1 MFNKHRMAA
10 ESGELESDRSCMFLF
25 CPSVTDRS
33 EEINQYLKNE
43 SITPIDI
50 ELKKLNE
57 SADNGQFDSSHLDFS
72 SVKKEVSIA
81 TVVKCLKHICQVSN
95 SNMVSNADGLLS
107 SRAVETPVDW
117 ISESK
122 VRVPPQKYKI
132 SY

>member
-10 ESGELESDRSCMFLF
+10 ESGELESDRSCLFLF

-43 SITPIDI
+43 SMTPIDI

-57 SADNGQFDSSHLDFS
+57 SADNGQFDPSHLDFS

-81 TVVKCLKHICQVSN
+81 AVVKCLKHICQVSN
-95 SNMVSNADGLLS
+95 SNMVSNADGLFS

-117 ISESK
+117 IGESK